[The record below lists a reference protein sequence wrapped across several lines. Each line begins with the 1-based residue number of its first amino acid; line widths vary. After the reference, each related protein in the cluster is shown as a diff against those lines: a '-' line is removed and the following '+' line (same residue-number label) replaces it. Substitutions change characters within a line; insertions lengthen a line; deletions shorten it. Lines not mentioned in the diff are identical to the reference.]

1 MATLVLGAA
10 GAAIGGSV
18 GGAVLGISAATIGG
32 AIGTMAGSV
41 VDSWIVGALQ
51 PDQRYEGARLDSL
64 QVTSATEGATIP
76 RVFGRMRLGGNIIWA
91 TDFTEHVSTTTQ
103 GGGKGGGPSVTT
115 TEYSYTASFA
125 VALCDGPITGIG
137 RIWADGELLD
147 TSTITWRW
155 YPGDEAQA
163 ADPFIAAKMGSEG
176 APAWRGTAYVV
187 FEELDLTP
195 FGNRI
200 PQLSFEVFAPVADAD
215 TAEGAIRAVTMIP
228 GAGEF
233 VHASEPVMRTE
244 GAKTTPEN
252 VHAETDRAD
261 FLVSLDRL
269 EALAPGVESVSLV
282 VSWFGDDL
290 RCDRCQIKPGVETAT
305 KTTTPQ
311 VWQVN
316 GLDRASAHLVS
327 TDAEGRPVYG
337 GTPSDAAVVQAIKEL
352 KARGYR
358 VTFYPFLLMDVPE
371 GNTLPDPYSDNAAA
385 IGQPALPWRG
395 RITCSPAAG
404 FAGSVDKT
412 ATAEAQVAAFF
423 GNAQISDFAVSGETV
438 SWTGGNDWGWRRM
451 ILHYAHLC
459 AAAGG
464 VDAFLIGSELRG
476 LTQIRNCERG
486 YPAVAQLQS
495 LAADVHAILGPSTK
509 ISYAADWSE
518 YNNHQIDEPYTDLL
532 SAAFA
537 DTAISA
543 PLASGVSLQ
552 SRRLLPDYGQ
562 WRLNSSI
569 GSAPDPAAVTLGRRV
584 AYTTDMYATT
594 FQLII
599 DIDATGLSPGETV
612 TYSDTLV
619 TNHPSGLTWNDQI
632 KLIGYTQADL
642 DAIDPDGY
650 LSGSLPGTQLANR
663 NLIGSGSG
671 TLERSLSWTVDRT
684 DIAMIRVVVE
694 LEEPKGGGSYL
705 AWYECPS
712 VTVDRPSS
720 SLAFHL
726 DPLWADANID
736 FIGIDN
742 YMAVSD
748 WRDGFEHAD
757 AQAGWHAIYDR
768 AYLQSNI
775 EGGEGFDWFYASDAD
790 RDAQLRTP
798 ITDGAYGKD
807 WVFRAKDLRSWWSN
821 AHHDRLGGVESGTP
835 TAWVPESKP
844 IRFTEFGCPA
854 IDRGTNQPNVFFD
867 PKSSESA
874 APYFSRGWRDD
885 AIQRAY
891 LEATALYWGD
901 PAHNSVSSVTGLP
914 MIDTADCAAW
924 TWDARPHPFFP
935 ALTDVW
941 SDGDNWRLGHW
952 LTGRLG
958 SVSLAALVR
967 HLCLAAGMD
976 AAHIDVSGLWG
987 AVEGLTITAIE
998 SPRTTL
1004 SMLARHFGFDAV
1016 ESEGVIRFVMRGR
1029 AAVATLTPGDLV
1041 AGNAEDI
1048 ERSRGQE
1055 TELPQVLRWSVA
1067 RADEDYD
1074 SALVEARR
1082 IITGAVRV
1090 TAESFPV
1097 AVAPEEAER
1106 RCRRALM
1113 EAWVGR
1119 EHASFSLPPSRLA
1132 LDPGDVVEFA
1142 DGATTEFR
1150 LSTLADGFARRIEAT
1165 RQDREAY
1172 DLAPGAPRAAA
1183 VARSVPLGAPQ
1194 VAILDLP
1201 QLTSA
1206 HTPPRPLI
1214 AVDADPWPGTV
1225 AVLRS
1230 PETSG
1235 WSSFATITRRARI
1248 GSLVTDLPTGSAWR
1262 WDRGTALEI
1271 DLPWGQLESVTDLQL
1286 FAGAN
1291 AFAVESAPGAW
1302 EILQARDVALV
1313 APGRYRLTTL
1323 LRGQRGTEA
1332 AIGNPAPAGAR
1343 VVVLDAAV
1351 AELPF
1356 TAGEIG
1362 LPWNLAVG
1370 PATRPVSDPSYSM
1383 LSLTPSGISLR
1394 PFAPVHLGATAEPTG
1409 DITLSWTPRSRAPAA
1424 DSWTA
1429 TDVPILDT
1437 PEAWEIDILDG
1448 ATVKRTLATGT
1459 TSATYTAAH
1468 QTADWGA
1475 VLAPGATLTI
1485 RVTQL
1490 SPTVGRGSPAEATL
1504 TIT

>member
-1 MATLVLGAA
+1 MATLVLGLA
-10 GAAIGGSV
+10 GQAIGASI
-18 GGAVLGISAATIGG
+18 GGGILGISAAAIGG

-41 VDSWIVGALQ
+41 VDSWIVGSLQ

-64 QVTSATEGATIP
+64 RVTSATEGTTIP
-76 RVFGRMRLGGNIIWA
+76 RLFGRMRLGGNIIWA

-103 GGGKGGGPSVTT
+103 GGGKGGGPKVTT

-125 VALCDGPITGIG
+125 VALCEGPITGIG

-147 TSTITWRW
+147 TSTATWRW

-163 ADPFIAAKMGSEG
+163 ADPFIAAKMGAEG
-176 APAWRGTAYVV
+176 APAYRGTAYVV

-200 PQLSFEVFAPVADAD
+200 PQLSFEVFRPLADPN
-215 TAEGAIRAVTMIP
+215 TAEGAIRAVAMIP

-233 VHASEPVMRTE
+233 VYATEPVMRTE

-269 EALAPGVESVSLV
+269 EALAPAVESVSLV
-282 VSWFGDDL
+282 VSWFGNDL
-290 RCDRCQIKPGVETAT
+290 HAGNCTIRPGVETTA

-311 VWQVN
+311 LWQVN

-327 TDAEGRPVYG
+327 TDTEGRPIYG
-337 GTPSDAAVVQAIKEL
+337 GTPSDAAVVQAIKAL

-371 GNTLPDPYSDNAAA
+371 GNSLPNPYSDNAAT

-404 FAGSVDKT
+404 YAGTVDKT
-412 ATAEAQVAAFF
+412 GTAASQVAAFF
-423 GNAQISDFAVSGETV
+423 GNASPSNFAVSGEIV
-438 SWTGGNDWGWRRM
+438 SWTGGADWGLRRM

-476 LTQIRNCERG
+476 LTTIRDSATS
-486 YPAVAQLQS
+486 YPAVAQLKS
-495 LAADVHAILGPSTK
+495 LAADVRAILGAGTA
-509 ISYAADWSE
+509 ISYASDWSE
-518 YNNHQIDEPYTDLL
+518 YFGHQP
-532 SAAFA
+532 A
-537 DTAISA
+537 D
-543 PLASGVSLQ
+543 
-552 SRRLLPDYGQ
+552 
-562 WRLNSSI
+562 
-569 GSAPDPAAVTLGRRV
+569 
-584 AYTTDMYATT
+584 
-594 FQLII
+594 
-599 DIDATGLSPGETV
+599 
-612 TYSDTLV
+612 
-619 TNHPSGLTWNDQI
+619 
-632 KLIGYTQADL
+632 
-642 DAIDPDGY
+642 
-650 LSGSLPGTQLANR
+650 
-663 NLIGSGSG
+663 GSGD
-671 TLERSLSWTVDRT
+671 VF
-684 DIAMIRVVVE
+684 
-694 LEEPKGGGSYL
+694 
-705 AWYECPS
+705 
-712 VTVDRPSS
+712 
-720 SLAFHL
+720 FHL
-726 DPLWADANID
+726 DPLWADGNID

-742 YMAVSD
+742 YMPLSD
-748 WRDGFEHAD
+748 WRDGFEHLD
-757 AQAGWHAIYDR
+757 AQTGWPAIYDR
-768 AYLQSNI
+768 AYLQGNI
-775 EGGEGFDWFYASDAD
+775 AGGEGFDWFYASDAD
-790 RDAQLRTP
+790 RDAQNRTP
-798 ITDGAYGKD
+798 ITDGFYQEP
-807 WVFRAKDLRSWWSN
+807 WTFRFKDLASWWSTP
-821 AHHDRLGGVESGTP
+821 HHDRPGGVRTGFFANAADVASYDPNPATVAITP
-835 TAWVPESKP
+835 TTGTFGPFGAPARIASDGATWHGATPGYQTLAAGDRVRITAFVAPGTSGEFALYLALGTGADHASYFGAIGGWESTAPGAHTIDATSQTEVSPGLWKITLEVTAGISGSAGFRIGPRSATAGEDIVVHGVEVLPVGQSTTGWIPQSKP

-854 IDRGTNQPNVFFD
+854 IDRGTNQPNVFHD

-874 APYFSRGWRDD
+874 APHFSRGWRDD
-885 AIQRAY
+885 AIQRAC
-891 LEATALYWGD
+891 LEATALYWAD
-901 PAHNSVSSVTGLP
+901 PAKNPVSSTTGLP
-914 MIDTADCAAW
+914 MIDTGECAAW
-924 TWDARPHPFFP
+924 SWDARPHPFFP

-941 SDGDNWRLGHW
+941 SDGANWQLGHW

-958 SVSLAALVR
+958 AVSLAALVR

-976 AAHIDVSGLWG
+976 AAHVDVSGLWG
-987 AVEGLTITAIE
+987 AVEGLVIPAIE
-998 SPRTTL
+998 SPRATI

-1016 ESEGVIRFVMRGR
+1016 ESEGVICFRMRGR
-1029 AAVATLTPGDLV
+1029 ASVATITSDDLV
-1041 AGNAEDI
+1041 AGHGEDI
-1048 ERSRGQE
+1048 ERGRGQE

-1082 IITGAVRV
+1082 ITTGAVRV

-1113 EAWVGR
+1113 ETWTAR
-1119 EHASFSLPPSRLA
+1119 ERASFALPPSRLS
-1132 LDPGDVVEFA
+1132 LDPGDVVTFT
-1142 DGATTEFR
+1142 DGAATEFR
-1150 LSTLADGFARRIEAT
+1150 LTRIADGLSRRIEAN
-1165 RQDREAY
+1165 RQDREVY
-1172 DLAPGAPRAAA
+1172 DLPPGAQRVAA

-1214 AVDADPWPGTV
+1214 AIDADPWPGTV

-1235 WSSFATITRRARI
+1235 WASFATITRRARI
-1248 GSLVTDLPTGSAWR
+1248 GTLVSDLPAGPIWR
-1262 WDRGTALEI
+1262 WDRGAVLEI

-1291 AFAVESAPGAW
+1291 ALAVESAPGSW
-1302 EILQARDVALV
+1302 EVLQARDAALI

-1323 LRGQRGTEA
+1323 LRGQRGTEH
-1332 AIGNPAPAGAR
+1332 AIGNPARAGAR

-1351 AELPF
+1351 TELPF

-1370 PATRPVSDPSYSM
+1370 PATRPVSDPSYTT
-1383 LSLTPSGISLR
+1383 LSLTPSGTSLR
-1394 PFAPVHLGATAEPTG
+1394 PFAPVHLGARAEPSG
-1409 DITLSWTPRSRAPAA
+1409 DITLSWTRRSRDPAA
-1424 DSWTA
+1424 DSWEA
-1429 TDVPILDT
+1429 AEVPLLDQ

-1448 ATVKRTLATGT
+1448 ATVKRTLTANMATV
-1459 TSATYTAAH
+1459 TYSTAD
-1468 QTADWGA
+1468 QIADWGA
-1475 VLAPGATLTI
+1475 ALVPGTTLTI
-1485 RVTQL
+1485 HVAQL
-1490 SPTVGRGSPAEATL
+1490 SPSLGRGMPAETTV

>member
-1 MATLVLGAA
+1 MATLVLGLA
-10 GAAIGGSV
+10 GQAIGASI
-18 GGAVLGISAATIGG
+18 GGGLLGISAATIGG

-41 VDSWIVGALQ
+41 VDSWTVGSLQ

-64 QVTSATEGATIP
+64 RVTSATEGTTIP

-91 TDFTEHVSTTTQ
+91 TDFAEHVSTSTQ
-103 GGGKGGGPSVTT
+103 GGGKGGGPKVTT
-115 TEYSYTASFA
+115 TEYSYSASFA
-125 VALCDGPITGIG
+125 VALSEGPITGIG

-147 TSTITWRW
+147 TSTATWRW

-163 ADPFIAAKMGSEG
+163 ADPFIAAKMGTEG
-176 APAWRGTAYVV
+176 APAYRGTAYVV
-187 FEELDLTP
+187 FEELDLTQ

-200 PQLSFEVFAPVADAD
+200 PQLSFEVFRPLADPD

-233 VHASEPVMRTE
+233 VYATEPVMRTE

-252 VHAETDRAD
+252 AHAETDRAD

-290 RCDRCQIKPGVETAT
+290 RAGNCTIRPGVETTT

-311 VWQVN
+311 VWRVS
-316 GLDRASAHLVS
+316 GVDRASAHLIS
-327 TDAEGRPVYG
+327 TDTEGRPVYG
-337 GTPSDAAVVQAIKEL
+337 GTPSDAAVVQAIKAL

-371 GNTLPDPYSDNAAA
+371 GNSLPNPYSDNAAT

-404 FAGSVDKT
+404 YAGTVDKT
-412 ATAEAQVAAFF
+412 VAAAGQVAAFF

-476 LTQIRNCERG
+476 LTTIRDSASS

-495 LAADVHAILGPSTK
+495 LAADVRAILGPSAK
-509 ISYAADWSE
+509 ISFAADWSE
-518 YNNHQIDEPYTDLL
+518 YFGH
-532 SAAFA
+532 
-537 DTAISA
+537 
-543 PLASGVSLQ
+543 
-552 SRRLLPDYGQ
+552 
-562 WRLNSSI
+562 
-569 GSAPDPAAVTLGRRV
+569 
-584 AYTTDMYATT
+584 
-594 FQLII
+594 
-599 DIDATGLSPGETV
+599 
-612 TYSDTLV
+612 
-619 TNHPSGLTWNDQI
+619 HPQD
-632 KLIGYTQADL
+632 
-642 DAIDPDGY
+642 
-650 LSGSLPGTQLANR
+650 
-663 NLIGSGSG
+663 GSGD
-671 TLERSLSWTVDRT
+671 VF
-684 DIAMIRVVVE
+684 
-694 LEEPKGGGSYL
+694 
-705 AWYECPS
+705 
-712 VTVDRPSS
+712 
-720 SLAFHL
+720 FHL

-742 YMAVSD
+742 YMPLSD

-757 AQAGWHAIYDR
+757 AVQGWPAIYDR
-768 AYLQSNI
+768 AYLQGNI
-775 EGGEGFDWFYASDAD
+775 AGGEGFDWFYVSDAD
-790 RDAQLRTP
+790 REAQIRTP

-807 WVFRAKDLRSWWSN
+807 WVFRYKDLTNWWSN
-821 AHHDRLGGVESGTP
+821 PHLERPGGVESATP
-835 TAWVPESKP
+835 TDWVPESKP

-854 IDRGTNQPNVFFD
+854 IDRGTNQPNVFHD

-891 LEATALYWGD
+891 LEATALYWAY
-901 PAHNSVSSVTGLP
+901 PVNNPVSSTTSLP
-914 MIDTADCAAW
+914 MIDTAECAAW
-924 TWDARPHPFFP
+924 CWDARPHPFFP
-935 ALTDVW
+935 ALIDVW
-941 SDGDNWRLGHW
+941 SDGANWQLGHW

-958 SVSLAALVR
+958 AVSLAALVR

-976 AAHIDVSGLWG
+976 TTQIDISGLWG
-987 AVEGLTITAIE
+987 AAEGLVIPAIE
-998 SPRTTL
+998 SPRATI
-1004 SMLARHFGFDAV
+1004 SMLARHFGFDAI
-1016 ESEGVIRFVMRGR
+1016 ESGGVIRFRMRGT
-1029 AAVATLTPGDLV
+1029 APVAIIAPDDLV
-1041 AGNAEDI
+1041 AGEAEDI
-1048 ERSRGQE
+1048 ERTRGQE

-1082 IITGAVRV
+1082 ITTGAVRV

-1113 EAWVGR
+1113 ETWTAR
-1119 EHASFSLPPSRLA
+1119 ERASFALPPSRLA
-1132 LDPGDVVEFA
+1132 LDPGDVVVFK
-1142 DGATTEFR
+1142 DGAATEFR
-1150 LSTLADGFARRIEAT
+1150 LTRIADGLARLIEAV
-1165 RQDREAY
+1165 RQDREVY
-1172 DLAPGAPRAAA
+1172 DLPPGAGRTAA

-1214 AVDADPWPGTV
+1214 AIDADPWPGTV

-1230 PETSG
+1230 PETSS
-1235 WSSFATITRRARI
+1235 WASFATITRRARI
-1248 GSLVTDLPTGSAWR
+1248 GTLASDFPSGPAWR
-1262 WDRGTALEI
+1262 WDRGAVLEI

-1286 FAGAN
+1286 FGGAN
-1291 AFAVESAPGAW
+1291 AFAVESAPGTW
-1302 EILQARDVALV
+1302 EVLQARDVTLI
-1313 APGRYRLTTL
+1313 APDRYRLTTL

-1332 AIGNPAPAGAR
+1332 AIGNPAPPGAR
-1343 VVVLDAAV
+1343 VVVLDGAV
-1351 AELPF
+1351 TELPF

-1370 PATRPVSDPSYSM
+1370 PATRPVSDPSYTI
-1383 LSLTPSGISLR
+1383 LSLTPSGASLR
-1394 PFAPVHLGATAEPTG
+1394 PFAPVHLGARAEPSG
-1409 DITLSWTPRSRAPAA
+1409 DIILSWTRRSRDPAA
-1424 DSWTA
+1424 DSWEA
-1429 TDVPILDT
+1429 TEVPLLDQ
-1437 PEAWEIDILDG
+1437 PEAWEIDILD
-1448 ATVKRTLATGT
+1448 AAAVKRTLAAGT
-1459 TSATYTAAH
+1459 ASVTYSTAD

-1475 VLAPGATLTI
+1475 TLAPGAAMTIRVAQLSPSLGRGMPAETTLTI
-1485 RVTQL
+1485 
-1490 SPTVGRGSPAEATL
+1490 A
-1504 TIT
+1504 

>member
-1 MATLVLGAA
+1 MATLVLGLA
-10 GAAIGGSV
+10 GQAIGASI
-18 GGAVLGISAATIGG
+18 GGGILGISAATIGG

-41 VDSWIVGALQ
+41 VDSWIVGSLQ

-64 QVTSATEGATIP
+64 RVTSATEGTTIP
-76 RVFGRMRLGGNIIWA
+76 RVFGRIRLGGNIIWA
-91 TDFTEHVSTTTQ
+91 TDFTEHVNTTTQ

-125 VALCDGPITGIG
+125 VALCEGPITGIG

-147 TSTITWRW
+147 TSTVTWRW

-163 ADPFIAAKMGSEG
+163 ADPFIAAKMGAEG
-176 APAWRGTAYVV
+176 APAYRGTAYVV

-200 PQLSFEVFAPVADAD
+200 PQLSVEVFRPLADSD

-233 VHASEPVMRTE
+233 VYATEPVMRTE
-244 GAKTTPEN
+244 GAKTTPES
-252 VHAETDRAD
+252 VHAETERAD

-269 EALAPGVESVSLV
+269 EALAPAVESVSLV
-282 VSWFGDDL
+282 VAWFGNDL
-290 RCDRCQIKPGVETAT
+290 RAGECEIRPGVETSA

-316 GLDRASAHLVS
+316 GVDRASAHLVS

-337 GTPSDAAVVQAIKEL
+337 GTPSDAAVVQAIREL
-352 KARGYR
+352 KARGFR
-358 VTFYPFLLMDVPE
+358 VTFYPFILMDIAP
-371 GNTLPDPYSDNAAA
+371 GNALPDPYSDGAATV
-385 IGQPALPWRG
+385 GQPAYPWRG
-395 RITCSPAAG
+395 RITCSPAPG

-412 ATAEAQVAAFF
+412 ATAASQVAGFF
-423 GNAQISDFAVSGETV
+423 GNAQVSDFAVSGETV
-438 SWTGGNDWGWRRM
+438 SWIGGNDWGWRRM

-459 AAAGG
+459 AVAGG

-476 LTQIRNCERG
+476 LTTIRDSATS
-486 YPAVAQLQS
+486 YPAVAELQG
-495 LAADVHAILGPSTK
+495 LAADVRSILGPGTD

-518 YNNHQIDEPYTDLL
+518 YFGH
-532 SAAFA
+532 
-537 DTAISA
+537 
-543 PLASGVSLQ
+543 
-552 SRRLLPDYGQ
+552 
-562 WRLNSSI
+562 
-569 GSAPDPAAVTLGRRV
+569 DPA
-584 AYTTDMYATT
+584 D
-594 FQLII
+594 
-599 DIDATGLSPGETV
+599 
-612 TYSDTLV
+612 
-619 TNHPSGLTWNDQI
+619 
-632 KLIGYTQADL
+632 
-642 DAIDPDGY
+642 
-650 LSGSLPGTQLANR
+650 
-663 NLIGSGSG
+663 GSG
-671 TLERSLSWTVDRT
+671 DRF
-684 DIAMIRVVVE
+684 
-694 LEEPKGGGSYL
+694 
-705 AWYECPS
+705 
-712 VTVDRPSS
+712 
-720 SLAFHL
+720 FHL

-736 FIGIDN
+736 FVGIDN
-742 YMAVSD
+742 YMPISD

-757 AQAGWHAIYDR
+757 AVAGAPAVYDR

-775 EGGEGFDWFYASDAD
+775 AGGEGFDWYYATPAD
-790 RDAQLRTP
+790 REAQLRSP
-798 ITDGAYGKD
+798 IADGDYGED
-807 WVFRAKDLRSWWSN
+807 WIWRFKDLASWWSEP
-821 AHHDRLGGVESGTP
+821 HHDRPAGMRLGIATQGAAPLGWNTIGGGVTLTAGSGSHRGFTAPALIASGGATWHGATPGFFSFAGGERVAISAYVAAGSSGKAMLDFAASGAGDTGVVVNLATGVIESWFAGPNPMISRALVDLGGGVWRIDMVVDVTIAATNYQLRLGPRSATVGENVLAFGIEAVIEGKSSTG
-835 TAWVPESKP
+835 WVPESKP

-854 IDRGTNQPNVFFD
+854 IDRGTNQPNVFYD

-891 LEATALYWGD
+891 LEATALYWAD
-901 PAHNSVSSVTGLP
+901 PANNPVSSVYGAP
-914 MIDTADCAAW
+914 MLEVAECAAW
-924 TWDARPHPFFP
+924 TWDARPYPFFP

-941 SDGDNWRLGHW
+941 SDGANWQLGHW

-958 SVSLAALVR
+958 AVSLAALVR
-967 HLCLAAGMD
+967 HLCLSAGMD

-987 AVEGLTITAIE
+987 AVEGLVIPAIE
-998 SPRTTL
+998 SPRATI

-1016 ESEGVIRFVMRGR
+1016 ESEGVIRFRMRGT
-1029 AAVATLTPGDLV
+1029 APVATITPGDLV
-1041 AGNAEDI
+1041 AGEAEDI
-1048 ERSRGQE
+1048 ERTRGQE

-1082 IITGAVRV
+1082 ITTGAVRV

-1113 EAWVGR
+1113 ETWTAR
-1119 EHASFSLPPSRLA
+1119 ERANFALPPSRLA
-1132 LDPGDVVEFA
+1132 LDPGDVVVFQ
-1142 DGATTEFR
+1142 DGTTAEFR
-1150 LSTLADGFARRIEAT
+1150 LMRIADGVARRIEAT
-1165 RQDREAY
+1165 RQDREVY
-1172 DLAPGAPRAAA
+1172 DLPPGAQRTAA

-1235 WSSFATITRRARI
+1235 WTSFATITRRARI
-1248 GSLVTDLPTGSAWR
+1248 GTLAADLPSGPTWR
-1262 WDRGTALEI
+1262 WDRGTVLEI
-1271 DLPWGQLESVTDLQL
+1271 DLLWGQLESITDLQL

-1291 AFAVESAPGAW
+1291 AFAVECAPGTW
-1302 EILQARDVALV
+1302 EILQARDVTLI

-1323 LRGQRGTEA
+1323 LRGQRGTEH

-1351 AELPF
+1351 TELPF
-1356 TAGEIG
+1356 TAGEIA

-1370 PATRPVSDPSYSM
+1370 PATRPVSDPSYTV
-1383 LSLTPSGISLR
+1383 LSVTPSGASLR
-1394 PFAPVHLGATAEPTG
+1394 PFAPVHLAAKAEPSG
-1409 DITLSWTPRSRAPAA
+1409 DITLSWTRRSRDPAA
-1424 DSWTA
+1424 DSWEA
-1429 TDVPILDT
+1429 AEVPLLDQ

-1448 ATVKRTLATGT
+1448 VTVKRTLTAGTATVT
-1459 TSATYTAAH
+1459 YSAAD
-1468 QTADWGA
+1468 QVADWGA
-1475 VLAPGATLTI
+1475 ALAPGAALTI
-1485 RVTQL
+1485 GVAQN
-1490 SPTVGRGSPAEATL
+1490 SPSLGRGMPAEATI
-1504 TIT
+1504 TIA